1 MEIAISIAAL
11 IVGCII
17 GWLAQK
23 SRQQALIT
31 KNEMLTKQADETK
44 DEAQRQLAAVK
55 EEAERRLESAKAEAQ
70 QNMNN
75 AKAEA
80 QQQLDIA
87 KREASERLE
96 ATKAEAQ
103 QQLEATKK
111 EASEQLAKTK
121 AEAQQQLEA
130 TKKEAS
136 EQLAKTKAEAQQQLE
151 TLKKE
156 ASEQLARTKAE
167 AQQQLE
173 ATKKEASE
181 QLARTKAEAQ
191 QQLEAVKKEA
201 SEQLEATKKEASDLL
216 AKTKAEAEAQQQKAL
231 AEKDAAWNDI
241 MKGQEQRF
249 NETMARM
256 SEQMKNATADML
268 KDRQKEFADSS
279 NQQLGQIVNP
289 LRETIDKMKQ
299 TMADTTLKQTEMS
312 SVLKD
317 NIERSMQQAMAAK
330 KSAEELAN
338 ALKHGSKVQGD
349 WGEAVLDELLTSQGL
364 VRGIHYDTQAVIR
377 DAQGN
382 TVHTDDGATLRP
394 DVILHLDQRREV
406 IIDSK
411 VSLTAFLDYANADNE
426 ADRQRFL
433 KTHIDSL
440 QKHVKELSTKDYSAY
455 VQPPK
460 VRMDYVIM
468 FVPHTGALWTAL
480 NAQPDL
486 WRKAME
492 QNVFIADEQTLFAAL
507 RIISLTWTQ
516 IRQAENHEQVYRLA
530 NEMLDRVGQFMKK
543 YTAIGKA
550 LKTATT
556 AYDDAERK
564 LQPSGQSILQTCAK
578 LQKLGAKQSDKNP
591 LPQLIDIDEVAAL
604 TPPAEDKD
612 DN

>member
-31 KNEMLTKQADETK
+31 KNEMLTKQADDTK

-130 TKKEAS
+130 
-136 EQLAKTKAEAQQQLE
+136 
-151 TLKKE
+151 
-156 ASEQLARTKAE
+156 
-167 AQQQLE
+167 
-173 ATKKEASE
+173 
-181 QLARTKAEAQ
+181 
-191 QQLEAVKKEA
+191 VKKEA
-201 SEQLEATKKEASDLL
+201 SEQLEATKKEAGDLL

-256 SEQMKNATADML
+256 SEQIKNATADML

-364 VRGIHYDTQAVIR
+364 VRGIHYDTQTVIR

-604 TPPAEDKD
+604 VPPADDQD

>member
-80 QQQLDIA
+80 QQRLDIA

-111 EASEQLAKTK
+111 EASEQLAK
-121 AEAQQQLEA
+121 
-130 TKKEAS
+130 
-136 EQLAKTKAEAQQQLE
+136 
-151 TLKKE
+151 
-156 ASEQLARTKAE
+156 
-167 AQQQLE
+167 
-173 ATKKEASE
+173 
-181 QLARTKAEAQ
+181 TKAEAQ

-249 NETMARM
+249 NEAMARM

-468 FVPHTGALWTAL
+468 FVPNTGALWTAL

-543 YTAIGKA
+543 YAAIGKA

-604 TPPAEDKD
+604 APPADDKD

>member
-31 KNEMLTKQADETK
+31 QNEMLAKQADEIK
-44 DEAQRQLAAVK
+44 NEAQRQLAAVK
-55 EEAERRLESAKAEAQ
+55 EEAERRMESAKAEAQ

-87 KREASERLE
+87 KREASERLD

-103 QQLEATKK
+103 QQLETLKK
-111 EASEQLAKTK
+111 EASEQLETTK
-121 AEAQQQLEA
+121 AEAQQQLEAAKKEASEQLEA

-156 ASEQLARTKAE
+156 ASEQL
-167 AQQQLE
+167 
-173 ATKKEASE
+173 
-181 QLARTKAEAQ
+181 
-191 QQLEAVKKEA
+191 
-201 SEQLEATKKEASDLL
+201 EATKKEASDLL
-216 AKTKAEAEAQQQKAL
+216 AKTKAEAEAQQQKGL

-249 NETMARM
+249 NETMTRM

-317 NIERSMQQAMAAK
+317 NIERSMQQTMAAK

-604 TPPAEDKD
+604 AQPAEEQ
-612 DN
+612 DNN

>member
-31 KNEMLTKQADETK
+31 KNEMLTKQADDTK

-55 EEAERRLESAKAEAQ
+55 EEAERRLESAKTEAQ

-80 QQQLDIA
+80 QQRLDIA

-130 TKKEAS
+130 
-136 EQLAKTKAEAQQQLE
+136 
-151 TLKKE
+151 LKN
-156 ASEQLARTKAE
+156 
-167 AQQQLE
+167 
-173 ATKKEASE
+173 
-181 QLARTKAEAQ
+181 
-191 QQLEAVKKEA
+191 EA
-201 SEQLEATKKEASDLL
+201 SEQLETTKKEASDLL

-249 NETMARM
+249 NETMTRM

-330 KSAEELAN
+330 QSAEELAN

-556 AYDDAERK
+556 AYDDAEHK

-604 TPPAEDKD
+604 APPAEDQ
-612 DN
+612 DNN

>member
-31 KNEMLTKQADETK
+31 QNEMLAKQADEIK
-44 DEAQRQLAAVK
+44 NEAQRQLAAVK

-87 KREASERLE
+87 KREANERLD

-111 EASEQLAKTK
+111 EASEQLDAAK
-121 AEAQQQLEA
+121 AEAQQQLE
-130 TKKEAS
+130 TLKKEAS

-156 ASEQLARTKAE
+156 ASEQLET
-167 AQQQLE
+167 
-173 ATKKEASE
+173 TKKEAN
-181 QLARTKAEAQ
+181 
-191 QQLEAVKKEA
+191 
-201 SEQLEATKKEASDLL
+201 DLL

-249 NETMARM
+249 NETMTRM

-604 TPPAEDKD
+604 AQPADDQD

>member
-31 KNEMLTKQADETK
+31 KNEMLTKQADEIK

-111 EASEQLAKTK
+111 EASEQLT
-121 AEAQQQLEA
+121 
-130 TKKEAS
+130 
-136 EQLAKTKAEAQQQLE
+136 
-151 TLKKE
+151 
-156 ASEQLARTKAE
+156 RTKAE

-173 ATKKEASE
+173 ALK
-181 QLARTKAEAQ
+181 R
-191 QQLEAVKKEA
+191 EA

-604 TPPAEDKD
+604 VQPADDKD

>member
-11 IVGCII
+11 IMGCII

-80 QQQLDIA
+80 QQRLDIA

-111 EASEQLAKTK
+111 EASDLLAK
-121 AEAQQQLEA
+121 
-130 TKKEAS
+130 
-136 EQLAKTKAEAQQQLE
+136 
-151 TLKKE
+151 
-156 ASEQLARTKAE
+156 
-167 AQQQLE
+167 
-173 ATKKEASE
+173 
-181 QLARTKAEAQ
+181 TKAEAQ

-201 SEQLEATKKEASDLL
+201 SEQLEATKKEAGDLL

-530 NEMLDRVGQFMKK
+530 NEMLDSVGQFMKK

-604 TPPAEDKD
+604 APPAEGQD

>member
-31 KNEMLTKQADETK
+31 QNEMLTKQADETK
-44 DEAQRQLAAVK
+44 NEAQRQLAAVK

-80 QQQLDIA
+80 QQQLDIT
-87 KREASERLE
+87 KREANERLD

-103 QQLEATKK
+103 QQLETLKK
-111 EASEQLAKTK
+111 EASE
-121 AEAQQQLEA
+121 QLEA

-151 TLKKE
+151 T
-156 ASEQLARTKAE
+156 
-167 AQQQLE
+167 
-173 ATKKEASE
+173 
-181 QLARTKAEAQ
+181 
-191 QQLEAVKKEA
+191 
-201 SEQLEATKKEASDLL
+201 TKKEASDLL

-249 NETMARM
+249 NETMTRM

-492 QNVFIADEQTLFAAL
+492 QNVFIADEQTIFAAL

-543 YTAIGKA
+543 YAAIGKA

-604 TPPAEDKD
+604 APPAEDQD

>member
-1 MEIAISIAAL
+1 MHKETISGYGNHILNKTNEPFMEIAISIAAL

-80 QQQLDIA
+80 QQQLDIT

-130 TKKEAS
+130 
-136 EQLAKTKAEAQQQLE
+136 
-151 TLKKE
+151 
-156 ASEQLARTKAE
+156 
-167 AQQQLE
+167 
-173 ATKKEASE
+173 
-181 QLARTKAEAQ
+181 
-191 QQLEAVKKEA
+191 VKKEA
-201 SEQLEATKKEASDLL
+201 SEQLEATKKEAGDLL
-216 AKTKAEAEAQQQKAL
+216 AKTKAEAEAQQQKTL

-279 NQQLGQIVNP
+279 NQQLGKIVNP

-604 TPPAEDKD
+604 APPAEDQD

>member
-55 EEAERRLESAKAEAQ
+55 EEAERRLESAKTEAQ

-96 ATKAEAQ
+96 ATKAEAHQ
-103 QQLEATKK
+103 QLETLKKEASEQLEATKK

-130 TKKEAS
+130 
-136 EQLAKTKAEAQQQLE
+136 
-151 TLKKE
+151 
-156 ASEQLARTKAE
+156 
-167 AQQQLE
+167 
-173 ATKKEASE
+173 
-181 QLARTKAEAQ
+181 
-191 QQLEAVKKEA
+191 VKKEA
-201 SEQLEATKKEASDLL
+201 SEQLEAVKKEAGDLL

-550 LKTATT
+550 LKTVTT

-604 TPPAEDKD
+604 APPAEDQD

>member
-156 ASEQLARTKAE
+156 T
-167 AQQQLE
+167 
-173 ATKKEASE
+173 
-181 QLARTKAEAQ
+181 
-191 QQLEAVKKEA
+191 

-394 DVILHLDQRREV
+394 AVILHLDQRREV

-604 TPPAEDKD
+604 APPADDQD

>member
-111 EASEQLAKTK
+111 EASEQLA
-121 AEAQQQLEA
+121 
-130 TKKEAS
+130 
-136 EQLAKTKAEAQQQLE
+136 
-151 TLKKE
+151 
-156 ASEQLARTKAE
+156 RT
-167 AQQQLE
+167 
-173 ATKKEASE
+173 T
-181 QLARTKAEAQ
+181 AEAQ

-433 KTHIDSL
+433 KTHIDSV
-440 QKHVKELSTKDYSAY
+440 QKHGKELSTKDYSAY

-604 TPPAEDKD
+604 APPADDQD

>member
-136 EQLAKTKAEAQQQLE
+136 EQLAK
-151 TLKKE
+151 
-156 ASEQLARTKAE
+156 
-167 AQQQLE
+167 
-173 ATKKEASE
+173 
-181 QLARTKAEAQ
+181 TKAEAQ

-604 TPPAEDKD
+604 APPADDQD

>member
-1 MEIAISIAAL
+1 MEIAISIVAL

-103 QQLEATKK
+103 QQLETTKK
-111 EASEQLAKTK
+111 EASEQLAK
-121 AEAQQQLEA
+121 
-130 TKKEAS
+130 
-136 EQLAKTKAEAQQQLE
+136 
-151 TLKKE
+151 
-156 ASEQLARTKAE
+156 
-167 AQQQLE
+167 
-173 ATKKEASE
+173 
-181 QLARTKAEAQ
+181 TKAEAQ

-460 VRMDYVIM
+460 ARMDYVIM

-543 YTAIGKA
+543 FTAIDRA
-550 LKTATT
+550 LKSATA
-556 AYDDAERK
+556 AYDDANRK

-604 TPPAEDKD
+604 VQPSDDKD

>member
-96 ATKAEAQ
+96 TTKAEAQ
-103 QQLEATKK
+103 QQLEA
-111 EASEQLAKTK
+111 
-121 AEAQQQLEA
+121 
-130 TKKEAS
+130 
-136 EQLAKTKAEAQQQLE
+136 
-151 TLKKE
+151 LKKE
-156 ASEQLARTKAE
+156 ASEQLET
-167 AQQQLE
+167 
-173 ATKKEASE
+173 TKKEAG
-181 QLARTKAEAQ
+181 
-191 QQLEAVKKEA
+191 
-201 SEQLEATKKEASDLL
+201 DLL

-455 VQPPK
+455 VQSPK

-543 YTAIGKA
+543 FTAIDRA
-550 LKTATT
+550 LKSATA
-556 AYDDAERK
+556 AYDDANRK

-604 TPPAEDKD
+604 TPPAEDNEEGKI
-612 DN
+612 

>member
-31 KNEMLTKQADETK
+31 KNEMLTKQANETK

-111 EASEQLAKTK
+111 EASEQLAKN
-121 AEAQQQLEA
+121 
-130 TKKEAS
+130 
-136 EQLAKTKAEAQQQLE
+136 KAEAQQQLE

-156 ASEQLARTKAE
+156 ASEQL
-167 AQQQLE
+167 E
-173 ATKKEASE
+173 ATKKEANE
-181 QLARTKAEAQ
+181 Q
-191 QQLEAVKKEA
+191 
-201 SEQLEATKKEASDLL
+201 L

-604 TPPAEDKD
+604 VQPSDDKD

>member
-103 QQLEATKK
+103 QQLEVTKK

-121 AEAQQQLEA
+121 AEE
-130 TKKEAS
+130 
-136 EQLAKTKAEAQQQLE
+136 
-151 TLKKE
+151 
-156 ASEQLARTKAE
+156 
-167 AQQQLE
+167 
-173 ATKKEASE
+173 
-181 QLARTKAEAQ
+181 Q

-468 FVPHTGALWTAL
+468 FVPNTGALWTAL

-604 TPPAEDKD
+604 APPADDKD